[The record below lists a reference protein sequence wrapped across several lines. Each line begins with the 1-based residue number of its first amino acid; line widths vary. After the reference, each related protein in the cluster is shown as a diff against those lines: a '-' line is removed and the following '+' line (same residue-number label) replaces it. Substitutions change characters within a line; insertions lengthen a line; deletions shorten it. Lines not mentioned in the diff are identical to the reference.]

1 MDDLSIS
8 HSRPRR
14 HCGRSH
20 ISLSQ
25 ANHVDAGRRP
35 VHPTGD
41 AMPHE
46 RAEEAPAVQTDLL
59 SRAKSWQHYYE
70 YFHKLDADM
79 QVRLRRSLAALPCV
93 WRARA

>member
-1 MDDLSIS
+1 
-8 HSRPRR
+8 
-14 HCGRSH
+14 
-20 ISLSQ
+20 
-25 ANHVDAGRRP
+25 
-35 VHPTGD
+35 
-41 AMPHE
+41 MPHE
-46 RAEEAPAVQTDLL
+46 RSEEAPAVQTELL